1 MLFVVELLLKYAT
14 YFISREWSV
23 VLCVASKSN
32 TFFLI
37 DDTEIGKSSSRHLQH
52 HSWQPN
58 NRIGILYTLWLT
70 FNNWL
75 NYDRAWYVF
84 IRGYVVPRFDS
95 GVIIVS
101 FVVAFAECI
110 KVGQEEKIHIA
121 WCSQDTS
128 CWELVLRRQLGAS
141 AQHLK
146 YHVPLLQVWSPKQ
159 HFPPICLFQYNFFF
173 IGTIGPTKKII
184 WSIDPTCHVW
194 SKVLSSSREK
204 KEFWK
209 RHLSSFQFGRSFK
222 FSPCCFWRMRAAT
235 KISSNEKRGKQS
247 PPFKGDTSQQ
257 FQR

>member
-37 DDTEIGKSSSRHLQH
+37 DDTEIGKSSSRHLLH

-95 GVIIVS
+95 GVLICSKLRGCLCRVHQSWARREDTYCMMFTGYISVQ
-101 FVVAFAECI
+101 AE
-110 KVGQEEKIHIA
+110 K
-121 WCSQDTS
+121 
-128 CWELVLRRQLGAS
+128 
-141 AQHLK
+141 
-146 YHVPLLQVWSPKQ
+146 
-159 HFPPICLFQYNFFF
+159 
-173 IGTIGPTKKII
+173 KKIANPTFL
-184 WSIDPTCHVW
+184 DPFDLRVHM
-194 SKVLSSSREK
+194 LGHSS
-204 KEFWK
+204 
-209 RHLSSFQFGRSFK
+209 
-222 FSPCCFWRMRAAT
+222 P
-235 KISSNEKRGKQS
+235 
-247 PPFKGDTSQQ
+247 
-257 FQR
+257 